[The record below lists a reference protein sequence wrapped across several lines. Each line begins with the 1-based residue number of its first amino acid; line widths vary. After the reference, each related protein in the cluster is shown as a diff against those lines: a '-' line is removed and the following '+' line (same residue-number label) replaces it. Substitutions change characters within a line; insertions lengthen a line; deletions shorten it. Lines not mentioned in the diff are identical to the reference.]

1 LLRFSS
7 VLFQYRQWCHEM
19 DEGRV
24 PDGIQRLLEDVRRD
38 RELQT
43 QMNQLNASQ
52 HTPGQADAEMSDSP
66 S

>member
-1 LLRFSS
+1 
-7 VLFQYRQWCHEM
+7 M

-38 RELQT
+38 RELQA

-66 S
+66 SWENTCPLYHNISV